1 MAAPPTRQPFG
12 VDGMSEFLA
21 ILIQALYTG
30 AEWAL
35 IAVGFGFIARTTNIF
50 HLALGALFSIGG
62 YGVFLMAV
70 QYHLPL
76 IPVIIVASVVA
87 GLFGSAIDKFIYQP
101 VTGLYGQRKVNHL
114 APFVTSLG
122 VMIVLRNLIQLWFGA
137 SPIYVE
143 QPNFGIADIGGAKV
157 QAWNLLKVVISLVA
171 CFGFAVWLKRT
182 RAGASATALGQ
193 SAEGASVIGVSEKT
207 VRFQIFFAT
216 GCLAGLGGS
225 LAILSHPTLP
235 GDGFPIVLYGALI
248 SLILPRAGVMVWWIA
263 SVGAAF
269 VYAQAITSI
278 GGGWQDTI
286 LQGVLMLGIVVSRVV
301 IPGYQRYAMLRRGAR
316 QRRAGDDAGGMAT
329 AVAKAASAQPDGR

>member
-1 MAAPPTRQPFG
+1 
-12 VDGMSEFLA
+12 MSHFLA
-21 ILIQALYTG
+21 IFIQALYTG

-62 YGVFLMAV
+62 YGVLLFAV
-70 QYHLPL
+70 RYGLPL
-76 IPVIIVASVVA
+76 IPVVVGAAILA
-87 GLFGSAIDKFIYQP
+87 GIAGSLIDLLIYQP
-101 VTGLYGQRKVNHL
+101 VTGLYGQRKINHL

-143 QPNFGIADIGGAKV
+143 QPDFGIADIGGAKV
-157 QAWNLLKVVISLVA
+157 QAWNLLKVAISIAA
-171 CFGFAVWLKRT
+171 CWAFALWLSRT
-182 RAGASATALGQ
+182 RAGISATALGQ
-193 SAEGASVIGVSEKT
+193 SAEGASVIGVSERT

-216 GCLAGLGGS
+216 GVLAGLGGG

-248 SLILPRAGVMVWWIA
+248 SLILPKAGVMVWWLA
-263 SVGAAF
+263 SVGAAY
-269 VYAQAITSI
+269 VYAQAIASI

-301 IPGYQRYAMLRRGAR
+301 IPAYQRHVMLRQGAQ
-316 QRRAGDDAGGMAT
+316 QRLQSKDEGAA
-329 AVAKAASAQPDGR
+329 AKAAAAQPGGR

>member
-1 MAAPPTRQPFG
+1 
-12 VDGMSEFLA
+12 MSEFLA

-50 HLALGALFSIGG
+50 HLALGALFSVGG
-62 YGVFLMAV
+62 YAVFLLAV
-70 QYHLPL
+70 QYGLPL
-76 IPVIIVASVVA
+76 IPIVIVAAVLA
-87 GLFGSAIDKFIYQP
+87 GLLGSAIDRFIYQP
-101 VTGLYGQRKVNHL
+101 VTGLYGQRKINHL

-137 SPIYVE
+137 SPIYIQ
-143 QPNFGIADIGGAKV
+143 QPDFGIADIGGAKV
-157 QAWNLLKVVISLVA
+157 QAWNLLKVAISIAA
-171 CFGFAVWLKRT
+171 CFAFAVWLRRT
-182 RAGASATALGQ
+182 RAGTSAMALGQ

-207 VRFQIFFAT
+207 VRFQIFLAT
-216 GCLAGLGGS
+216 GCLAGLGGG

-248 SLILPRAGVMVWWIA
+248 SLILPKAGVMVWWLA

-269 VYAQAITSI
+269 IYAQAITSI

-286 LQGVLMLGIVVSRVV
+286 LQGVLMLGIVISRVV
-301 IPGYQRYAMLRRGAR
+301 IPGYQRYAMLRHGAR
-316 QRRAGDDAGGMAT
+316 QRQQGKDTGNSAT
-329 AVAKAASAQPDGR
+329 TAKAAAQSDGR

>member
-1 MAAPPTRQPFG
+1 
-12 VDGMSEFLA
+12 MSQFLA
-21 ILIQALYTG
+21 IFIQALYTG

-50 HLALGALFSIGG
+50 HLALGALYSIGG
-62 YGVFLMAV
+62 YGVFLLAV
-70 QYHLPL
+70 RYGLPL
-76 IPVIIVASVVA
+76 IPVVVVA
-87 GLFGSAIDKFIYQP
+87 AILAGLAGSLIDMFIYQP
-101 VTGLYGQRKVNHL
+101 VTGLYGQRKINHL

-143 QPNFGIADIGGAKV
+143 QPDFGIADIGGAKV
-157 QAWNLLKVVISLVA
+157 QAWNLFKVAISIAA
-171 CFGFAVWLKRT
+171 CWAFALWLSRT
-182 RAGASATALGQ
+182 RAGISATALGQ

-216 GCLAGLGGS
+216 GVLAGLGGG

-248 SLILPRAGVMVWWIA
+248 SLILPKAGVMVWWLA
-263 SVGAAF
+263 SVGAAY
-269 VYAQAITSI
+269 VYAQAIASI

-286 LQGVLMLGIVVSRVV
+286 LQGVLMLGIVVSRVI
-301 IPGYQRYAMLRRGAR
+301 IPGYQRYAMLRQGAQ
-316 QRRAGDDAGGMAT
+316 QRLRSKDDSNAT
-329 AVAKAASAQPDGR
+329 TAAKTAAQPGGR

>member
-1 MAAPPTRQPFG
+1 
-12 VDGMSEFLA
+12 MSQFLA
-21 ILIQALYTG
+21 IFIQALYTG

-62 YGVFLMAV
+62 YGVFLLAV
-70 QYHLPL
+70 RYGLPL
-76 IPVIIVASVVA
+76 IPVVVVA
-87 GLFGSAIDKFIYQP
+87 AILAGLAGSLIDMFIYQP
-101 VTGLYGQRKVNHL
+101 VTGLYGQRKINHL

-143 QPNFGIADIGGAKV
+143 QPDFGIADIGGAKV
-157 QAWNLLKVVISLVA
+157 QAWNLFKVAISIAA
-171 CFGFAVWLKRT
+171 CWAFALWLSRT
-182 RAGASATALGQ
+182 RAGLSATALGQ
-193 SAEGASVIGVSEKT
+193 SAEGASVIGVSEQT

-216 GCLAGLGGS
+216 GVLAGLGGG

-248 SLILPRAGVMVWWIA
+248 SLILPKAGVMVWWLA
-263 SVGAAF
+263 SVGAAY
-269 VYAQAITSI
+269 VYAQAIASI

-286 LQGVLMLGIVVSRVV
+286 LQGVLMLGIVVSRVI
-301 IPGYQRYAMLRRGAR
+301 IPGYQRYAMLRQGAQ
-316 QRRAGDDAGGMAT
+316 QRLRSKDDSNAT
-329 AVAKAASAQPDGR
+329 TAAKTAAQPGGR